1 MWFLDTAGGRRAF
14 ASRLCGEL
22 LSRSLSSRWFT
33 SGLLGTCHCSI
44 CNEKKKKY
52 SIDVRIVAHTVDAPR
67 ARRSA
72 ETQKQIKII
81 NKIQET
87 RELFR
92 QTEQSKL
99 HAIIRV
105 KRCSSRAAIETGR
118 AEWGGDLA
126 SDWPGECSGTAQRG
140 KSSRCAME
148 RSRVRP
154 VYLRQRANKNSQR
167 WKKKRR
173 EQERSR
179 FFVNRTSPTVSR
191 FARVR

>member
-1 MWFLDTAGGRRAF
+1 MDGALLRAAFVASCFLGAFPPVDLRAVCLVR
-14 ASRLCGEL
+14 AIVQSA
-22 LSRSLSSRWFT
+22 T
-33 SGLLGTCHCSI
+33 K
-44 CNEKKKKY
+44 KKKKY

-81 NKIQET
+81 NKIRET